1 MSGDVRRGLR
11 SGQVG
16 GALAV
21 VHWRWCTTCGG
32 MAQLADKWVCVP
44 ATDRLTDS
52 GTPLEST
59 SKGAPADAKPHSSQI
74 GKR

>member
-32 MAQLADKWVCVP
+32 VAQLADKWVC
-44 ATDRLTDS
+44 AS
-52 GTPLEST
+52 
-59 SKGAPADAKPHSSQI
+59 H
-74 GKR
+74 